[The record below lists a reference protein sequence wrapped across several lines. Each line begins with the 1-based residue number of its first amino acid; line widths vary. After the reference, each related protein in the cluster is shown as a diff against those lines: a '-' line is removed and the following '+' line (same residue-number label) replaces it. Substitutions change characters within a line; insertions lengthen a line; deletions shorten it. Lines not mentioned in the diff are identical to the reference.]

1 MESPER
7 YKSTIAF
14 VDLLFNILLGFVF
27 LFIVAF
33 ILINPIAKQ
42 ADVKVPAEF
51 MIVMTWPDD
60 DHNDIDL
67 WVADPLGNYVYFAR
81 RESGLLNLDRDDL
94 GSTTDT
100 VTVDGKEVR
109 VGINREVVAIRGIIS
124 GRYLVS
130 ALYYGDRGVA
140 AIGPIP
146 VTVEVIKLN
155 PYKIVYR
162 QDLILQDVGQVK
174 NFYQFSLSHSG
185 SVTNI
190 SASTESAVR

>member
-7 YKSTIAF
+7 YKSTLAF
-14 VDLLFNILLGFVF
+14 VDLLFNVLLGFVF

-81 RESGLLNLDRDDL
+81 RESGFLNLDRDDL
-94 GSTTDT
+94 GSTTDM
-100 VTVDGKEVR
+100 VIVDGKEVR
-109 VGINREVVAIRGIIS
+109 VGINREVVTIRGIIS

-130 ALYYGDRGVA
+130 AHYYGDRGVA

>member
-7 YKSTIAF
+7 YKSTLAF
-14 VDLLFNILLGFVF
+14 VDLLFNVLLGFVF

-81 RESGLLNLDRDDL
+81 RESGFLNLDRDDL
-94 GSTTDT
+94 GSTTDM
-100 VTVDGKEVR
+100 VIVDGKEVR
-109 VGINREVVAIRGIIS
+109 VGINREVVTIRGIIS

-130 ALYYGDRGVA
+130 AHYYSDRSVA

-162 QDLILQDVGQVK
+162 QDLILQDTGQVK